1 MMIATN
7 TKLTSTTANANAVC
21 IVFDSTS
28 EMIGLGHHE
37 DLFCNSELQVVR
49 PGCRRQT
56 RSLCQQL
63 LGLSI
68 TYLQNNVIWNMV
80 GIDRQE
86 ILSKVDE

>member
-7 TKLTSTTANANAVC
+7 TKLTSTTTNAVC

-37 DLFCNSELQVVR
+37 ELFCTLHILRLRASSGASWLSQKK
-49 PGCRRQT
+49 
-56 RSLCQQL
+56 RSHCQQP

-68 TYLQNNVIWNMV
+68 PYLQNNVIC
-80 GIDRQE
+80 IDRQE
-86 ILSKVDE
+86 ILSKLDD